1 VNAGAP
7 EAVDSVDF
15 GRRARH
21 AAEALEYLV
30 LSLPVGVIC
39 AAVAVLLVLGAALS
53 VLWIGLPV
61 VLFAVA
67 ASGRLAEVERR
78 QANRLLDAHIPPL
91 SPLAQHHEGTLWRRA
106 IATLSDREHWR
117 TLVLIATKLPVAVAG
132 LAAALA
138 PILLTAWL
146 LIFGVRGIGHL
157 GDRYYVGPWTLGP
170 LTGLLLCALALAAG
184 ILAVA
189 ALEGLRTPLGSLSR
203 ALLSPG
209 ERPEG
214 PVREMLAES
223 LGDRTL
229 AVAYWLPE
237 RGIFVDEAGHRVQL
251 PEPGSGRAWTAV
263 ERDGRRVAAI
273 VHDAELDTGPELVN
287 AAAAGAALAI
297 DNERLKADLRARVE
311 ELRIS
316 RVRIV
321 EAADHARRRIER
333 DLHDGAQQQL
343 VSLSLDLRLLKAKLN
358 GNEAAAETVDA
369 ISEKLAT
376 ALAELREL
384 ARGIHPVI
392 LTERGLVPAVAAL
405 AQRAPV
411 PVEADISIHERLTPA
426 IEAAAYFV
434 VAEALTNVAK
444 YAQADNVLV
453 DLRRDERNVV
463 VVVEDDGVGGA
474 DLENGT
480 GLRGL
485 VDRLSALDGTL
496 ELETPAGGG
505 TRLRAMIPCTGA
517 DLMPRDDEL
526 AAR

>member
-1 VNAGAP
+1 M
-7 EAVDSVDF
+7 
-15 GRRARH
+15 
-21 AAEALEYLV
+21 
-30 LSLPVGVIC
+30 
-39 AAVAVLLVLGAALS
+39 LGAALS
-53 VLWIGLPV
+53 AIWIGLPI

-67 ASGRLAEVERR
+67 ASGRLAEIERR
-78 QANRLLDAHIPPL
+78 QANRLLDAHIAPLIPPT
-91 SPLAQHHEGTLWRRA
+91 HHEGTLWRRA
-106 IATLSDREHWR
+106 IDTLGDRDNWR
-117 TLVLIATKLPVAVAG
+117 VLVLVATKLPVAVVG
-132 LAAALA
+132 LAAGLF
-138 PILLTAWL
+138 PVGVTAWL

-170 LTGLLLCALALAAG
+170 LTGLLLCALALAAS

-189 ALEGLRTPLGSLSR
+189 ALEGLRTLLAALSR
-203 ALLSPG
+203 ALLSQG
-209 ERPEG
+209 EQPEG

-229 AVAYWLPE
+229 SVAYWLPE
-237 RGIFVDEAGHRVQL
+237 RGIFVDELGHRVQL
-251 PEPGSGRAWTAV
+251 PEPGTGRAWTAV

-273 VHDAELDTGPELVN
+273 IHDAELDTGPELVN

-311 ELRIS
+311 ELRVS

-369 ISEKLAT
+369 ISDKLAT

-444 YAQADNVLV
+444 YAQADYVLV
-453 DLRRDERNVV
+453 DLRRDEHNVV

-496 ELETPAGGG
+496 ELETPEGGG
-505 TRLRAMIPCTGA
+505 TRLRALIPCSPTDVMRA
-517 DLMPRDDEL
+517 PDQVT
-526 AAR
+526 AR

>member
-1 VNAGAP
+1 MSAASAP
-7 EAVDSVDF
+7 DTIDF
-15 GRRARH
+15 GRRVRRAV
-21 AAEALEYLV
+21 EALEYLV
-30 LSLPVGVIC
+30 LSLPIGLLC
-39 AAVAVLLVLGAALS
+39 AAVAAVLVLGAALS
-53 VLWIGLPV
+53 VLWIGLPI
-61 VLFAVA
+61 VLVA
-67 ASGRLAEVERR
+67 LAACARLAEIERR

-91 SPLAQHHEGTLWRRA
+91 VRPEHHEGTLWRRA
-106 IATLSDREHWR
+106 IGSLTDRDNWR
-117 TLVLIATKLPVAVAG
+117 VLALVATKLPVAILG
-132 LAAALA
+132 LAAGLFPVAM
-138 PILLTAWL
+138 TFWL

-157 GDRYYVGPWTLGP
+157 GDRFYVGPWTLGP
-170 LTGLLLCALALAAG
+170 LTGLLLCALGLAAG
-184 ILAVA
+184 ILAIA
-189 ALEGLRTPLGSLSR
+189 ALEGIRSLLGALSR
-203 ALLSPG
+203 ALLSHG
-209 ERPEG
+209 ERAEG

-229 AVAYWLPE
+229 SVAYWLPE
-237 RGIFVDEAGHRVQL
+237 RQMFVDEAGHMVRM

-273 VHDAELDTGPELVN
+273 IHDAELDTGPELVN

-311 ELRIS
+311 ELRVS

-358 GNEAAAETVDA
+358 GNEEAKDQVDA
-369 ISEKLAT
+369 LSEKLAT

-444 YAQADNVLV
+444 YAQAANVLV
-453 DLRRDERNVV
+453 DLRRDDEHVI

-474 DLENGT
+474 DVESGT

-496 ELETPAGGG
+496 EVHSPVGGG
-505 TRLRAMIPCTGA
+505 THLRALIPCSA
-517 DLMPRDDEL
+517 SDVVREASDEVP
-526 AAR
+526 A